1 MSCRV
6 DIVQIK
12 IPKNVTIY
20 TVEFKTNEEIIK
32 LEVPK
37 EMYDGLVI
45 GDSGE
50 VTLVEG
56 ELYSFI
62 V

>member
-1 MSCRV
+1 M
-6 DIVQIK
+6 
-12 IPKNVTIY
+12 
-20 TVEFKTNEEIIK
+20 KTKEKEKFIK
-32 LEVPK
+32 LEIPQ
-37 EMYDGLVI
+37 EMYDGLEI
-45 GDSGE
+45 GQIGE